1 MTMRSKPTGGDVS
14 EPRGVH
20 TASSHRDADI
30 IGILDT
36 VDVPIMM
43 VGRDCTIARFNRA
56 AADALGLTP
65 SDIGRLPCNVRA
77 LNEVKDLET
86 FCSQVFADA
95 APSRREIRNGDRWF
109 SLRVAPY
116 VGRDGQLE
124 GAVLT
129 FTNVTAFRASLGQAI
144 YDREYTKA
152 ILNTVKEPI
161 VVLDAELRV
170 QTGNRAFY
178 DMFGAARE
186 AVQGVPLA
194 SLADEAW
201 ERSSLWPALERILS
215 DETEFKTME
224 IASDFH
230 SGRRTVLLH
239 ACRTSQTGSPTVT
252 LVFQDVTEYQRAQE
266 HLRRAERELRDFVDN
281 ATVGMH
287 WVGPDGIILW
297 ANRAELEMLGYS
309 RDEYIGRHI
318 AEFHADPPAIEDI
331 LRRLTKGETLHEYS
345 ARLRCKD
352 GSVRDVLINS
362 NVLWEGGKFIHTRC
376 FTRDITERQ
385 QAEDARA
392 LAEEELRDANRRKDE
407 FLAML
412 AHELRNPLAP
422 IRNAAQVIRLMSGGD
437 QHLDSA
443 YHIIERQVAHMTR
456 LVDDLL
462 DVSRITQGKIQLRK
476 ESLFLEEIIEAAV
489 EQSREAIEQRE
500 HTLAVHHTH
509 GVGIH
514 GDRDRMVQV
523 VANLLGNAAKFTPKG
538 GHISVWTACEGD
550 RAIISVRDTGV
561 GIPQDAQA
569 KIFDLFAQA
578 DTSLERSEGG
588 LGIGLTLANRLV
600 HLHGGSVEVK
610 SEGRGKGAEFLI
622 TLPTHAQ
629 ADRQGREERPVVR
642 AAATGQLRI
651 LVVEDNADAA
661 ESFRMLLEL
670 SGHHVRVAVDGVD
683 ALRCIDEFAPD
694 VAFIDIGLPGLDG
707 FEVAERTRAQRGNR
721 PVLVAL
727 SGYGRDEDKQRAK
740 AAGFD
745 EHMTKPVELE
755 RVNALLTN
763 LGASRLSP
771 DRSRLVH

>member
-14 EPRGVH
+14 QPRGAQL
-20 TASSHRDADI
+20 ASSYQDADVT
-30 IGILDT
+30 GILDT
-36 VDVPIMM
+36 IDVPIVM
-43 VGRDCTIARFNRA
+43 VGRDCTIAGFNRA

-65 SDIGRLPCNVRA
+65 SDVGRVPCNVRA
-77 LNEVKDLET
+77 LNDVKDLEKV
-86 FCSQVFADA
+86 CSQVFADA
-95 APSRREIRNGDRWF
+95 APSQREIRNGDRWF
-109 SLRVAPY
+109 ILRVAPY
-116 VGRDGQLE
+116 LGRDGQVE
-124 GAVLT
+124 GTVLT

-161 VVLDAELRV
+161 VALDAELRV
-170 QTGNRAFY
+170 QTGNRAFF
-178 DMFGAARE
+178 DMFGVSRE
-186 AVQGVPLA
+186 EVQGVPLA
-194 SLADEAW
+194 DLGDEDW
-201 ERSSLWPALERILS
+201 KRSSLWPALQGILS
-215 DETEFKTME
+215 DETALRTLEIESEF
-224 IASDFH
+224 H
-230 SGRRTVLLH
+230 VGRRTVLLQ
-239 ACRTSQTGSPTVT
+239 ACRLSQDRSATVI
-252 LVFQDVTEYQRAQE
+252 LVFQDVTQYKSAQE
-266 HLRRAERELRDFVDN
+266 HLRRTEQELRDFLEN

-287 WVGPDGIILW
+287 WVGPDGIVLW
-297 ANRAELEMLGYS
+297 ANRAELELLGYS
-309 RDEYIGRHI
+309 RDEYIGRHT
-318 AEFHADPPAIEDI
+318 AEFHADPAAIEDI
-331 LRRLTKGETLHEYS
+331 LRRLTSGETLHEYS
-345 ARLRCKD
+345 ARLRSKD
-352 GSVRDVLINS
+352 GSLRDVLINS
-362 NVLWEGGKFIHTRC
+362 NVLWENGQFIHSRC
-376 FTRDITERQ
+376 FTRDITERKR
-385 QAEDARA
+385 AEDAKA
-392 LAEEELRDANRRKDE
+392 LAEEDLRDANRRKDE

-422 IRNAAQVIRLMSGGD
+422 IRNAAQVVRLMSGGD
-437 QHLDSA
+437 QHLASA
-443 YHIIERQVAHMTR
+443 YHMIERQIGHMTR

-476 ESLFLEEIIEAAV
+476 EPLFLEEVIEAAV

-500 HTLAVHHTH
+500 HTLGVRLTR

-538 GHISVWTACEGD
+538 GHISVWTVCEGD
-550 RAIISVRDTGV
+550 HAIISVRDTGV

-578 DTSLERSEGG
+578 DTSLERSQGG

-610 SEGRGKGAEFLI
+610 SEGLGKGAEFLI
-622 TLPTHAQ
+622 TLPMLANM
-629 ADRQGREERPVVR
+629 DRQSREEEPVVR

-651 LVVEDNADAA
+651 LIVEDNADAA

-670 SGHHVRVAVDGVD
+670 SGHRVRIANDGVN

-755 RVNALLTN
+755 RVDALLTS

-771 DRSRLVH
+771 DRSRVVH